1 MDYFLRASD
10 YSKLIQSDKLDV
22 VISEDESIKLDAE
35 LAALEEVKSYLRHR
49 YKEDLVF
56 APLQSYDDAT
66 TYYWGDRIYLTA
78 DAFSP
83 VTVYTTGQKVLQ
95 AGNVYQNIA
104 GSAAK
109 SFNESEWDLL
119 GSEGHYQM
127 EVELWDDEANYVL
140 NDLVKY
146 ETKAVRKYY
155 RSLSTNTNIDP
166 YNDNGDNWEVVTSI
180 SGEIP
185 TSAYWIAGD
194 SRNKL
199 IVMHLIDIVLY
210 HLHSRINPRNIPEFR
225 IQRRDDAISYLKM
238 IAKGQVSIDLDLITP
253 EQGNNI
259 SYGSQPVNNNFY

>member
-10 YSKLIQSDKLDV
+10 YSKLIQSDKLDI

-49 YKEDLVF
+49 YKEELVF
-56 APLQSYDDAT
+56 APLQSYDDNSL
-66 TYYWGDRIYLTA
+66 YYWGDRIYLTA
-78 DAFSP
+78 AAFNP
-83 VTVYTTGQKVLQ
+83 VTTYVTGDKVLQ
-95 AGNVYQNIA
+95 AGSVYQSTA
-104 GSAAK
+104 GSAAH
-109 SFNESEWDLL
+109 SFNIAEWTLL

-127 EVELWDDEANYVL
+127 EVELWDDETAYVA
-140 NDLVKY
+140 DELVKY
-146 ETKAVRKYY
+146 ETKTVRKYY
-155 RSLSTNTNIDP
+155 KSLTSNTNVNP
-166 YNDNGDNWEVVTSI
+166 YNDNGDNWEETVGIT
-180 SGEIP
+180 GENP
-185 TSAYWIAGD
+185 TTAYWTAGD

-199 IVMHLIDIVLY
+199 VVMHLIDIVLY

-238 IAKGQVSIDLDLITP
+238 IARGQVSIDLDLITP